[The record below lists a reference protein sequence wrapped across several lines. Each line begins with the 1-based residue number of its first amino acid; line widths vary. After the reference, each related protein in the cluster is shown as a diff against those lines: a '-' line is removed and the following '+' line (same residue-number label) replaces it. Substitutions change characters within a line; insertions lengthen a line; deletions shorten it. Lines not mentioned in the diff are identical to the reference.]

1 MCVPLITQLLRL
13 AGRLGTRKPVEPHK
27 LGGCRYSNRPSRSV
41 RNSCVI
47 EVFGGVF
54 VLIFL

>member
-1 MCVPLITQLLRL
+1 MVFVILIDRL
-13 AGRLGTRKPVEPHK
+13 M
-27 LGGCRYSNRPSRSV
+27 SV

-54 VLIFL
+54 ELSSCFLDFSVNVGVVS